1 MHVIGPKNVLCMP
14 AQYDKSMT
22 SHWLL
27 EDRERRRKKITFL
40 DFICLVETVLW
51 KISKKVIQMEI
62 YHSRRLNENSQIL
75 PGQND

>member
-1 MHVIGPKNVLCMP
+1 MLLVLNMYYVSLLNTINLWQVIDYWRIVS
-14 AQYDKSMT
+14 A
-22 SHWLL
+22 
-27 EDRERRRKKITFL
+27 RRRKKITFL